1 MQGISRAG
9 RVFSRSACRGG
20 SCRAD
25 GASAFFCRCAPC
37 RGGPCRADGA
47 SAFFCR
53 CAPVVSRPCPSLAR
67 ASSCRC
73 GHVGM
78 LFLPCWQER
87 KKRMLLHP
95 LCGERGIRTPVPLLA
110 TTRFPGVPLKPLE
123 HLSSVK
129 WSANILI
136 NFHLHQN
143 L

>member
-1 MQGISRAG
+1 MPMLHFVLTCHYALKPCNYSSLNYLPPFSYYTHLTHF
-9 RVFSRSACRGG
+9 VFTPLL
-20 SCRAD
+20 
-25 GASAFFCRCAPC
+25 ASKR
-37 RGGPCRADGA
+37 
-47 SAFFCR
+47 
-53 CAPVVSRPCPSLAR
+53 
-67 ASSCRC
+67 
-73 GHVGM
+73 HVGM
-78 LFLPCWQER
+78 LFLPYWQER